1 MSQTCTICLA
11 ECMNPYTYLCPRNF
25 STTARQFCRV
35 YLCATCVAN
44 KDFLKNGCPN
54 CRAKKGKGKFIPPGH
69 TNEVLAAR
77 APTEPV
83 TVASSVEVPDFSENA
98 QILTTKRRPI
108 QTNFY
113 QPDGH
118 KSAKRFARC
127 FLCSGNTSVRFCDAS
142 VSGFSCQNCREHD
155 WPCLF
160 KDKVLNDPPTT
171 IGKKKP

>member
-11 ECMNPYTYLCPRNF
+11 ECMNPYPYLCPRNF

-69 TNEVLAAR
+69 TNEVL
-77 APTEPV
+77 
-83 TVASSVEVPDFSENA
+83 
-98 QILTTKRRPI
+98 
-108 QTNFY
+108 
-113 QPDGH
+113 GH
-118 KSAKRFARC
+118 KSAKRFAHC